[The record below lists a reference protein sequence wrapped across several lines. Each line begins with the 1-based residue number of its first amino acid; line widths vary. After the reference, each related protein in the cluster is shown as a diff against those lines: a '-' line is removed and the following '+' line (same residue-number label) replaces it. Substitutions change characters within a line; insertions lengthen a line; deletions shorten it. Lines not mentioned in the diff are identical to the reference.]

1 MKRYSIA
8 PSSSR
13 RKSAAASAY
22 NDDSA
27 FARQE
32 LERLEQ
38 ETTLVLQEIDKNISR
53 ANSVINDR
61 LIPVI
66 KDYSSETRKVW
77 NNAGFWKYF
86 FEHSANVELNSYE
99 DPINTNTDVNTIANT
114 GNNLLFDDD
123 EKEEEIVDANDEY
136 ENDNDRV
143 DELPVFKRPLVN
155 HVEDS
160 TPTWTLEQNQNINK
174 NQTQIEHQNQN
185 KNQSQNQV
193 SSHNQSTQSQGKHT
207 NKQVQSSTPQI
218 HKRTSLLQVY
228 NRQVARYDPSESIGL
243 QIPPMLTAALSS
255 SEATNTNSRSPVRR
269 TRSPSKT
276 QTLRQS
282 LDAYHRVSISPRKIQ
297 TPLRTYD
304 EVRRRSSMIRELIN
318 SSPTLPEPPILQSEI
333 GNSPPP
339 VSHNSKDSAQSA
351 AASSRDVLSP
361 VLIESVYSPAKSIH
375 SSAHRKGAASAENT
389 IQRFPSTPKFVERL
403 SGGAGVDIMRTPFGT
418 RLRYGDDSDLQPPEL
433 QNDVPLSSTMTRPS
447 TAVDALPVEGSSKRK
462 SGGTEGSSKRPRPLE
477 TNDDNENVFLDSTN
491 KNVSAGSTV
500 YHSILQQER
509 DKSRDNTNHSQ
520 SRSISQVFDDVIS
533 RISGKRTDTNVDEGQ
548 AHDELERANGPEVND
563 IFKEVSGTQED
574 ASLQDHTGNSTSEL
588 GPLRERW
595 RNINGL

>member
-155 HVEDS
+155 HGSIVYATDPQ
-160 TPTWTLEQNQNINK
+160 TNIAL
-174 NQTQIEHQNQN
+174 T
-185 KNQSQNQV
+185 
-193 SSHNQSTQSQGKHT
+193 
-207 NKQVQSSTPQI
+207 
-218 HKRTSLLQVY
+218 
-228 NRQVARYDPSESIGL
+228 ARYDPSESIGL
-243 QIPPMLTAALSS
+243 QIPPMLTATLSS

-447 TAVDALPVEGSSKRK
+447 TAADALPVEGSSKRK

-520 SRSISQVFDDVIS
+520 SRSISQVFDDVIA